1 MTNQRKPLQ
10 PRLVSK
16 PFFTRLTATL
26 LLLPAIS
33 VASDVPLQ
41 GLALISAALA
51 EEVEQAVPEPG
62 DEVRLVHV
70 KDVVMG
76 DSHYWNTVVHSGYN
90 KLMTHGDYQYA
101 VYWNSEFRL
110 TLGRRHLQTDE
121 VVTTVF
127 PYTGYP
133 HDVHNVPVLGF
144 SPQDGRL
151 HLAWHMRGA
160 PGLPASNYVVSN
172 PKLISDPPDTMTTDD
187 FRPRV
192 EFVEGAFVTYP
203 RFFNDPDGR
212 LFQIFRNGGAASAD
226 YELHRYD
233 AENHSWV
240 RVGMVLSREGQWP
253 QGVRTRGAYLY
264 DPIFDATGRLHL
276 AWNWAS
282 LPARNAVSPTSLLD
296 RHHHNYAYS
305 DDGGITWHNN
315 AGEPIADLGRNRPIR
330 IDTPGITVIET
341 FDILEGSMT
350 LDANRQPHLSLV
362 GVKAS
367 PRDWHVVH
375 VWRTPDG
382 AWHRNFAVDPKTE
395 RPTDDAS
402 YSSHFLAYNGDI
414 AIDRDQN
421 LFVTFPRPTS
431 EVFVV
436 QSHLSTPTKRV
447 EYPITGPLFD
457 DLRPVSRE
465 RFAFFRWEGKVDRPR
480 WERDQIFS
488 LPAVVRKDGAF
499 HFVIKDYVLQK
510 PEPAP

>member
-1 MTNQRKPLQ
+1 MMTNQREPLQ

-33 VASDVPLQ
+33 VASDVLLP

-121 VVTTVF
+121 VATTVF

-160 PGLPASNYVVSN
+160 PGLPASNYVVSDS
-172 PKLISDPPDTMTTDD
+172 KLISDPPDTMTTDD

-212 LFQIFRNGGAASAD
+212 LFQIFRNGGA
-226 YELHRYD
+226 
-233 AENHSWV
+233 
-240 RVGMVLSREGQWP
+240 
-253 QGVRTRGAYLY
+253 
-264 DPIFDATGRLHL
+264 
-276 AWNWAS
+276 
-282 LPARNAVSPTSLLD
+282 
-296 RHHHNYAYS
+296 
-305 DDGGITWHNN
+305 
-315 AGEPIADLGRNRPIR
+315 
-330 IDTPGITVIET
+330 
-341 FDILEGSMT
+341 
-350 LDANRQPHLSLV
+350 
-362 GVKAS
+362 
-367 PRDWHVVH
+367 
-375 VWRTPDG
+375 
-382 AWHRNFAVDPKTE
+382 
-395 RPTDDAS
+395 AS

-510 PEPAP
+510 PAPAP